1 MKTELPMTKPSTS
14 TNSSNKFV
22 ALKEGMNKMFPERRD
37 QIEGSLAS
45 ILAGEHVLFLGP
57 PGTAKSAMVRAFA
70 NTFKA
75 RYFERLLTKFSAP
88 DEVFGPISLQALE
101 AGRFERVT
109 IGKLPESEIAF
120 VDEIFKANSAILN
133 SMLTVMN
140 ERLYHNDT
148 QILTVPLISMFGASN
163 ELPEG
168 KELEA
173 LFDRFMM
180 RFEVKPLV
188 RQSSVLQM
196 LRAAEPT
203 APMAITLDELRAEQ
217 AAAAAVEIPENTID
231 ILMQIREGLMGEG
244 LMVSDRRLKKTLK
257 LVKAFAHMSGNTEA
271 LPEDLAPL
279 TDAFW
284 REPSERGKVS
294 KVVGKLSDPIKV
306 KVQEIID
313 SAHESY
319 QKVSGMRNMDR
330 AEFMSAAVKS
340 VHQFRD
346 QVSKMDALSKTAG
359 KRASDLIAHGKEE
372 LKRMDDDFSRA
383 VRDAVPTNIR
393 R

>member
-1 MKTELPMTKPSTS
+1 MSSP

-22 ALKEGMNKMFPERRD
+22 ELKKQMNVMFPERREV
-37 QIEGSLAS
+37 IEGALAS
-45 ILAGEHVLFLGP
+45 ILAGEHVLLLGP
-57 PGTAKSAMVRAFA
+57 PGTAKSVMVRSFA
-70 NTFKA
+70 GTFGA
-75 RYFERLLTKFSAP
+75 AYFERLLTKFSTP
-88 DEVFGPISLQALE
+88 DEIFGPISLKALE
-101 AGRFERVT
+101 DGRFERVIT
-109 IGKLPESEIAF
+109 GKLPEAQVAF

-133 SMLTVMN
+133 SMLTLMN

-148 QILTVPLISMFGASN
+148 MLLKAPLISMFGASN

-173 LFDRFMM
+173 LYDRFMM

-188 RQSSVLQM
+188 RQSSVLTM

-203 APMAITLDELRAEQ
+203 APMSITLEELLAEQ
-217 AAAAAVEIPENTID
+217 AAVAKVELPENTVD
-231 ILMQIREGLMGEG
+231 VLMQIREGLMGEG

-284 REPSERGKVS
+284 REPQERGKVS

-306 KVQEIID
+306 KVQEVID
-313 SAHESY
+313 AAHEAY
-319 QKVSGMRNMDR
+319 QKVSAIRNQDR
-330 AEFMSAAVKS
+330 GEFVKGAVQC
-340 VHQFRD
+340 VQQFRNQCGTLD
-346 QVSKMDALSKTAG
+346 QLAKTAG
-359 KRASDLIAHGKEE
+359 KRAADLIVHGKEE
-372 LKRMDDDFSRA
+372 LRKMDEDFSRA
-383 VRDAVPTNIR
+383 VRDGVALNNR